1 MSPHRETTMP
11 LELAIIPIFT
21 LLFLLWGVVRFG
33 IFVAE
38 RAGSGTVPP
47 DVYPI
52 CVWMLR
58 IVLLFTAGAVF
69 LIAVPGMIFAVSMGD
84 AFGGTHSYGVCAAVF
99 SIGVY
104 ALAAL
109 VMNAPYFPLRWSIR
123 AYGPVHLVLLPCL
136 VPIIMSFRDFAAAFV
151 IPLGLYSFLWR
162 LSLSDRQKIPAR
174 V

>member
-11 LELAIIPIFT
+11 LEFAIIPIFT

-52 CVWMLR
+52 CAWMLR

-69 LIAVPGMIFAVSMGD
+69 LFVAATCYFLASASETLRGSD
-84 AFGGTHSYGVCAAVF
+84 SYGMSAAFV

>member
-11 LELAIIPIFT
+11 LEFAIIPIFT

-38 RAGSGTVPP
+38 RAGSATVPP
-47 DVYPI
+47 DIYPI
-52 CVWMLR
+52 CTWMLR

-69 LIAVPGMIFAVSMGD
+69 LVAVPGMIFAVAMGD
-84 AFGGTHSYGVCAAVF
+84 SFGGSHSYGVNAAVF
-99 SIGVY
+99 CMGLY

-109 VMNAPYFPLRWSIR
+109 ILNAPYFPLHWSIR
-123 AYGPVHLVLLPCL
+123 AYGWVHLLLLPCL
-136 VPIIMSFRDFAAAFV
+136 VPMVANFQIFAAVLV

-162 LSLSDRQKIPAR
+162 LCLSDRQKIPLR

>member
-11 LELAIIPIFT
+11 LEFAIIPIFT

-69 LIAVPGMIFAVSMGD
+69 LSAAAASWFLAVASKSFHESDSHGITLALL
-84 AFGGTHSYGVCAAVF
+84 

-104 ALAAL
+104 ALATL
-109 VMNAPYFPLRWSIR
+109 VMNAPYFPLQWSIR

-136 VPIIMSFRDFAAAFV
+136 VPIFLNFREFAAAIL
-151 IPLGLYSFLWR
+151 IPLALYSFLWR
-162 LSLSDRQKIPAR
+162 LCLADRQKIPVR